1 MRYTVRMT
9 QIAVKLPDD
18 LVREVDDLVTLG
30 MFATR
35 SSAVRRALEALV
47 AAQRGRAAGQA
58 YENGYR
64 DLPESDQEMSEA
76 TRLAIQSIHD
86 EPWERWW

>member
-1 MRYTVRMT
+1 MT

-18 LVREVDDLVTLG
+18 LVSEVDDLVTMG
-30 MFATR
+30 IFATR

-47 AAQRGRAAGQA
+47 AAQRARAVDQA
-58 YENGYR
+58 YEKGYR
-64 DLPESDQEMSEA
+64 DLPESREEISEA
-76 TRLAIQSIHD
+76 TRLATQSIND